1 YLKKEGKIMS
11 TVFNKVMKN
20 NVKDI
25 IELSV
30 YNEEFRFS
38 DIIFENKLT
47 NIENMKMLKNY
58 FIINFENEIV
68 YIFHNDVFDYDD
80 DVYASVLS
88 LGDVISYAKGDI
100 EFNEIDVIDTE
111 YIDKRSLDLML
122 EDEGIIF
129 QHTNKNPEKLG
140 NDIIL
145 RQMVVDYIKFLLE
158 ESKNKIRQDKLEKV
172 RKEKL
177 EKNWKAVEDRL

>member
-1 YLKKEGKIMS
+1 MS

-25 IELSV
+25 IELSA

-68 YIFHNDVFDYDD
+68 YIFHNEVFDYDD
-80 DVYASVLS
+80 DVYASLLS
-88 LGDVISYAKGDI
+88 LGDVISYAKGNI
-100 EFNEIDVIDTE
+100 NFNEIDVIDTE
-111 YIDKRSLDLML
+111 YIDKRSLESML
-122 EDEGIIF
+122 EDEGLIF
-129 QHTNKNPEKLG
+129 QHTKKDTEDLD
-140 NDIIL
+140 NDIEL
-145 RQMVVDYIKFLLE
+145 RHMIVDYIKFLLE
-158 ESKNKIRQDKLEKV
+158 ESQHKIRQDKLDKV
-172 RKEKL
+172 RTEKL
-177 EKNWKAVEDRL
+177 ERNWKAVEDRL

>member
-1 YLKKEGKIMS
+1 MS
-11 TVFNKVMKN
+11 TVFNEVIKN

-25 IELSV
+25 IELSS
-30 YNEEFRFS
+30 YSEEFRFS
-38 DIIFENKLT
+38 DIIFEKRL
-47 NIENMKMLKNY
+47 IDIANMKMLKNY

-68 YIFHNDVFDYDD
+68 YVFHNEVFDYDD
-80 DVYASVLS
+80 DVYASLLS
-88 LGDVISYAKGDI
+88 LGDVISYAKGSI
-100 EFNEIDVIDTE
+100 EFNEIYVIDTE
-111 YIDKRSLDLML
+111 YIDKRSLESML
-122 EDEGIIF
+122 EDEGLIF
-129 QHTNKNPEKLG
+129 QHTKKDTEDLD
-140 NDIIL
+140 NDIKL